1 MLSRTSLETVNNLL
15 KQKSNWK
22 ILDIGCGY
30 TANENANVIADV
42 KDLSVFYKDKKFI
55 QITEKNLPFADNEF
69 DFIISS
75 HVIEHVENF
84 EFFIKELERISKKGY
99 VELPTRLAD
108 NIVFENQSDH
118 IWWFKFDDKNNQL
131 VVSKKN
137 QLIEPFL
144 SVASAK
150 KIEKIFR
157 ESLIIELM
165 WENKIDYIID
175 NFIKYEN
182 EEKLS
187 FLSIV
192 KKYFSKRLRR
202 LFSK

>member
-1 MLSRTSLETVNNLL
+1 M
-15 KQKSNWK
+15 
-22 ILDIGCGY
+22 
-30 TANENANVIADV
+30 
-42 KDLSVFYKDKKFI
+42 
-55 QITEKNLPFADNEF
+55 
-69 DFIISS
+69 
-75 HVIEHVENF
+75 
-84 EFFIKELERISKKGY
+84 
-99 VELPTRLAD
+99 ELPTRLAD

>member
-55 QITEKNLPFADNEF
+55 QIKEKNLPFADNEF

>member
-1 MLSRTSLETVNNLL
+1 M
-15 KQKSNWK
+15 K

-137 QLIEPFL
+137 QLIEPF
-144 SVASAK
+144 
-150 KIEKIFR
+150 
-157 ESLIIELM
+157 
-165 WENKIDYIID
+165 YQ
-175 NFIKYEN
+175 
-182 EEKLS
+182 
-187 FLSIV
+187 
-192 KKYFSKRLRR
+192 
-202 LFSK
+202 

>member
-1 MLSRTSLETVNNLL
+1 MLSRTSLETINNLL

-30 TANENANVIADV
+30 TANENANIIADV